1 MRDAGPE
8 RFTIRSP
15 QDFVSGIVLIVFALL
30 VLWLTR
36 NLQGMQGPNFGP
48 ATAPWLLA
56 VMLVVAG
63 AVICARGL
71 LTDGPKLERWEIRG
85 PLFLLAA
92 IIFFA
97 ASIRTLG
104 LAVSSFG
111 TILIACA
118 ASREVRWREAV
129 LWSAVL
135 TAVTVAVFY
144 YGLRLPFKPWPW

>member
-1 MRDAGPE
+1 MRDAGSKNV
-8 RFTIRSP
+8 IRSP
-15 QDFVSGIVLIVFALL
+15 QDFVSGIVLVVFALL

-56 VMLVVAG
+56 VMLIVTG
-63 AVICARGL
+63 AAICVRGL
-71 LTDGPKLERWEIRG
+71 LTDGPKHERWEIRG
-85 PLFLLAA
+85 PFFLLVA

-97 ASIRTLG
+97 ATIRVLG
-104 LAVSSFG
+104 LALSSFG
-111 TILIACA
+111 TLLIACA
-118 ASREVRWREAV
+118 ASREVRLPEAV

-135 TAVTVAVFY
+135 TAAAVSIFY